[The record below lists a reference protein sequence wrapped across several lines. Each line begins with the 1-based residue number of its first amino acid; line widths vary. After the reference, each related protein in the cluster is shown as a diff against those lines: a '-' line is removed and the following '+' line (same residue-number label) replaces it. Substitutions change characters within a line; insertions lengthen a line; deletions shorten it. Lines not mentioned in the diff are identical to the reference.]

1 MQYQYSARP
10 PRARGALRA
19 RAAKKHQQQFHHA
32 PARSSL
38 RPRPRRTGTR
48 YARDAALRLWCAL
61 LLRYLARFCS
71 ALLLCH
77 SLVLTAQ
84 SLAAARRHRPR
95 RAAWRHLLGDGGFG
109 PAPSPPPPSGPPVP
123 ECPAKLKS
131 AFTSQQGLCSGLQR
145 LAISEWTEEAC
156 ARACCWDASCLTYQ
170 WELDT
175 NSSVHGGGCWGGK
188 CAGDLKESTTWIGG
202 TRSPPGKL
210 PPQPPPPPNPPP
222 PPAPPPMSSGPFAPS
237 FDDSGW
243 ELLDVPH
250 DFLINGTYDGS
261 SPGSGTSYIP
271 RNNSYYRKHFKLPS
285 EWQGGAVWLQ
295 FEGVFQKAQVYVN
308 GVFMYADED
317 PGYNGFSIQLS
328 GADHVKY
335 GTEENVIAMFVDGSP
350 GSGWWCA
357 CQLLTSRM

>member
-1 MQYQYSARP
+1 MLKLAPAAIMRLP
-10 PRARGALRA
+10 AALCALALAAPAHATRETLRFDFGALS
-19 RAAKKHQQQFHHA
+19 
-32 PARSSL
+32 RSSFSI
-38 RPRPRRTGTR
+38 
-48 YARDAALRLWCAL
+48 AL
-61 LLRYLARFCS
+61 S
-71 ALLLCH
+71 ASLLCR
-77 SLVLTAQ
+77 SLTSKLG
-84 SLAAARRHRPR
+84 AA

-109 PAPSPPPPSGPPVP
+109 PAPSPPPPAGPPTP

-131 AFTSQQGLCSGLQR
+131 AFTSQQGICSGLQR
-145 LAISEWTEEAC
+145 LAIDEWSEEAC
-156 ARACCWDASCLTYQ
+156 ERACCWDASCLTYQ

-188 CAGDLKESTTWIGG
+188 CAADLRESTTWVGG

-237 FDDSGW
+237 FDDSSW

-261 SPGSGTSYIP
+261 SPGSGSSYIP

-317 PGYNGFSIQLS
+317 PGYNGFSIPLS

-335 GTEENVIAMFVDGSP
+335 GTEENVIALFVDGSP

-357 CQLLTSRM
+357 CPTHPRPRLPI